1 MPARIEAILSFWF
14 GLSRTDPDAVPER
27 LQRWF
32 RVDAEFDAQI
42 RGQFSELHA
51 AAAAGELS
59 EWEQTPRGTLALI
72 LLLDQFSRNLFRGTP
87 EAIAED
93 AVAQRLCLEGI
104 ERGHDEI
111 LSPMERGFF
120 YMPLQHAEHLHL
132 QEQSM
137 RCYRALLQES
147 APEWRPHIQGML
159 DYAIE
164 HRDIIQRFGRFPHR
178 NAILGRRSTAE
189 EEERLVAAGANNYGQ
204 AAVQ

>member
-14 GLSRTDPDAVPER
+14 GLSRTDPSAVPER

-32 RVDAEFDAQI
+32 GVDAEFDAQI
-42 RGQFSELHA
+42 RRQFGELHT

-87 EAIAED
+87 EAFAED

-104 ERGHDEI
+104 GRGHHEI
-111 LSPMERGFF
+111 LAPMEQGFF

-132 QEQSM
+132 QEQSV
-137 RCYRALLQES
+137 RCYRSLLQES
-147 APEWRPHIQGML
+147 APEWRPHIQHML

-178 NAILGRRSTAE
+178 NAILGRQSTPE
-189 EEERLVAAGANNYGQ
+189 EEAFLEAGAADYGQ
-204 AAVQ
+204 AAAE